1 MTLVLWLYLTLL
13 PEPWAAYL
21 TCAGAHH
28 GLFHPSEDLSEP
40 PPLLETVAGRKY
52 HDQLTGSWQRQ
63 TATACPADS
72 WTRSPPSQAVIDG
85 KSPTGG
91 SSRNLRR
98 RFYPFGAP
106 STNVIKSPDLHF
118 SRFTGWLLK
127 KASYIYKEFFGPTT
141 TPSSKQY
148 KTFYFSP
155 DSGNFPVD
163 VLLGNMM
170 HFGVL

>member
-1 MTLVLWLYLTLL
+1 MTLALWLYLTLP

-21 TCAGAHH
+21 TCAGTHH

-63 TATACPADS
+63 TATACPADG

-85 KSPTGG
+85 NSPTGE

-98 RFYPFGAP
+98 RFYPFEAP
-106 STNVIKSPDLHF
+106 STNVIKSPDMLF
-118 SRFTGWLLK
+118 SRFTGLLWK
-127 KASYIYKEFFGPTT
+127 KASYIYKEFFGPSTT
-141 TPSSKQY
+141 TSSKQY
-148 KTFYFSP
+148 KRFYFSP
-155 DSGNFPVD
+155 DFVNFFAD
-163 VLLGNMM
+163 ALLGNMV

>member
-1 MTLVLWLYLTLL
+1 MDRGAIHLAGAGRNPSILLRRHSSRKIGRTYPAISLLFFGSYLTLL

-40 PPLLETVAGRKY
+40 PPLFETVAGRKY

-63 TATACPADS
+63 AATACPADG

-85 KSPTGG
+85 NSPTGG
-91 SSRNLRR
+91 SSRNLRC

-106 STNVIKSPDLHF
+106 STNVIKSSDMLF
-118 SRFTGWLLK
+118 SRFRKG
-127 KASYIYKEFFGPTT
+127 A
-141 TPSSKQY
+141 
-148 KTFYFSP
+148 
-155 DSGNFPVD
+155 
-163 VLLGNMM
+163 
-170 HFGVL
+170 

>member
-52 HDQLTGSWQRQ
+52 HDQLTGLWQRQ
-63 TATACPADS
+63 TATACPTDG

-85 KSPTGG
+85 NSPTGG
-91 SSRNLRR
+91 SSRNLCR
-98 RFYPFGAP
+98 RFCPFGAP
-106 STNVIKSPDLHF
+106 STNVIKSPDMMF
-118 SRFTGWLLK
+118 SRFTSPK
-127 KASYIYKEFFGPTT
+127 KASYIYKEFLGPTT
-141 TPSSKQY
+141 TPSS
-148 KTFYFSP
+148 
-155 DSGNFPVD
+155 
-163 VLLGNMM
+163 
-170 HFGVL
+170 